1 MGINKLKVSPT
12 RELSLI
18 SFTKKPNRNIYK
30 KMEILVYSSFLVF
43 QALKCLKLCGE
54 TKTENGQKVND
65 F

>member
-30 KMEILVYSSFLVF
+30 KNGNTRLFFFPGVPGLEML
-43 QALKCLKLCGE
+43 E
-54 TKTENGQKVND
+54 TVWRN
-65 F
+65 